1 MDTHATSAFSTSVYD
16 AKTLRMGSFIS
27 RSKDNKMYDTGTF
40 QTFERFNI
48 EKLTCIVKKKAFAF
62 LRVTVTKQICELL
75 RGTGGQLD

>member
-1 MDTHATSAFSTSVYD
+1 
-16 AKTLRMGSFIS
+16 
-27 RSKDNKMYDTGTF
+27 MYDTGTF

-62 LRVTVTKQICELL
+62 VRVTVTKQICELL